1 MGRTASD
8 LKRAGWPADEMI
20 RYQPWAASER
30 YERDRDLIL
39 RREKAW
45 KVARDATRI
54 LKSRFGA
61 TRVLVF
67 GSLAHGAWFTP
78 RSDVDLYAEGIPV
91 EAFFRAEAAIEKI
104 ESNIKVD
111 LLDARECS
119 PQLLQVIEEEGV
131 EL

>member
-30 YERDRDLIL
+30 YERDRGLIL

-45 KVARDATRI
+45 KMAREATRI

-91 EAFFRAEAAIEKI
+91 EVFFRAEAAIEEI